1 MPYELKEGQGS
12 LFSQPSAEVLGKGE
26 ILVDGQKH
34 WVYVLQEFDR
44 DGKPKFALL
53 SESGFKGRLFFNP
66 QEEKQNPASSD
77 FGGYITLNNID
88 YIEDDSNLSNDFDRN
103 YLRNEIFPMLERKWN
118 NFPNRI
124 NNFSKIIKDRN
135 NSYSYLMH
143 EKYNDLITNSIDLK
157 KLRELSNPVISDVLR
172 YSIKKCNIAAPNSK
186 IIEEIIKTFVNSN
199 PGPKSKVEWSR
210 SDKEEASGQI
220 TYTNGHILISKR

>member
-1 MPYELKEGQGS
+1 VRKEGCSPHFKFNQEEKNMPYELKEGQGS

-88 YIEDDSNLSNDFDRN
+88 YKLSMWQKSSVNG
-103 YLRNEIFPMLERKWN
+103 
-118 NFPNRI
+118 
-124 NNFSKIIKDRN
+124 
-135 NSYSYLMH
+135 NSYLSVSA
-143 EKYNDLITNSIDLK
+143 KRKTN
-157 KLRELSNPVISDVLR
+157 
-172 YSIKKCNIAAPNSK
+172 
-186 IIEEIIKTFVNSN
+186 
-199 PGPKSKVEWSR
+199 
-210 SDKEEASGQI
+210 
-220 TYTNGHILISKR
+220 